1 MKKGYDFVRFVGIII
16 IILVLGFFGGYG
28 IMQSQ
33 IDDQKEFKGV
43 KNVIPMD
50 NRTEQQIEQ
59 HDVKV
64 EKSGIIS
71 KEQAEIIVL
80 ENADMEAKDISRLKT
95 KIENYYGKDIYDIE
109 FYADNKEYNY
119 NVDMYGGEILAM
131 DYEIDKKYYAK
142 LSGKPVDEAGAI
154 ELVKA
159 QIPNCTTG
167 DIKLKLEHDDD
178 YLQYEGRAQ
187 VNGVLYEFTID
198 KNTGTFVEWKWKN
211 HK

>member
-1 MKKGYDFVRFVGIII
+1 MRIVGIII

-80 ENADMEAKDISRLKT
+80 ENADMEAKDISQLKI

-131 DYEIDKKYYAK
+131 DYEIDKKI
-142 LSGKPVDEAGAI
+142 LC
-154 ELVKA
+154 
-159 QIPNCTTG
+159 QI
-167 DIKLKLEHDDD
+167 I
-178 YLQYEGRAQ
+178 
-187 VNGVLYEFTID
+187 
-198 KNTGTFVEWKWKN
+198 WKTSR
-211 HK
+211 

>member
-1 MKKGYDFVRFVGIII
+1 MRIVGIII

-80 ENADMEAKDISRLKT
+80 ENGTILK
-95 KIENYYGKDIYDIE
+95 KGKYSE
-109 FYADNKEYNY
+109 LSTNVKELFC
-119 NVDMYGGEILAM
+119 VE
-131 DYEIDKKYYAK
+131 E
-142 LSGKPVDEAGAI
+142 
-154 ELVKA
+154 KA
-159 QIPNCTTG
+159 
-167 DIKLKLEHDDD
+167 
-178 YLQYEGRAQ
+178 A
-187 VNGVLYEFTID
+187 F
-198 KNTGTFVEWKWKN
+198 
-211 HK
+211 

>member
-1 MKKGYDFVRFVGIII
+1 MRIVGIII

-71 KEQAEIIVL
+71 KEQAEIIIL

-131 DYEIDKKYYAK
+131 DYEIDKKW
-142 LSGKPVDEAGAI
+142 LCH
-154 ELVKA
+154 
-159 QIPNCTTG
+159 N
-167 DIKLKLEHDDD
+167 
-178 YLQYEGRAQ
+178 
-187 VNGVLYEFTID
+187 
-198 KNTGTFVEWKWKN
+198 KWLILTRN
-211 HK
+211 SV

>member
-1 MKKGYDFVRFVGIII
+1 
-16 IILVLGFFGGYG
+16 
-28 IMQSQ
+28 MQSQ
-33 IDDQKEFKGV
+33 IDDQKKFKGV

-167 DIKLKLEHDDD
+167 DINLKLEHDDD

>member
-1 MKKGYDFVRFVGIII
+1 
-16 IILVLGFFGGYG
+16 
-28 IMQSQ
+28 MQSQ

-131 DYEIDKKYYAK
+131 DYEIDKKI
-142 LSGKPVDEAGAI
+142 LC
-154 ELVKA
+154 
-159 QIPNCTTG
+159 QI
-167 DIKLKLEHDDD
+167 I
-178 YLQYEGRAQ
+178 
-187 VNGVLYEFTID
+187 
-198 KNTGTFVEWKWKN
+198 WKTSR
-211 HK
+211 

>member
-1 MKKGYDFVRFVGIII
+1 MRIIGIII
-16 IILVLGFFGGYG
+16 IIVVLGFFGGYG
-28 IMQSQ
+28 IMHSQ
-33 IDDQKEFKGV
+33 LDNSIGSKEA
-43 KNVIPMD
+43 KNIIPMD
-50 NRTEQQIEQ
+50 NKTEQQLQESPNNL
-59 HDVKV
+59 KV
-64 EKSGIIS
+64 EKSGTIS

-142 LSGKPVDEAGAI
+142 LSGKPVDEASAI

>member
-1 MKKGYDFVRFVGIII
+1 MRIVGIII

-50 NRTEQQIEQ
+50 NRTEQ

-167 DIKLKLEHDDD
+167 DINLKLEHDDD

>member
-1 MKKGYDFVRFVGIII
+1 
-16 IILVLGFFGGYG
+16 
-28 IMQSQ
+28 MQSQ

-142 LSGKPVDEAGAI
+142 LS
-154 ELVKA
+154 
-159 QIPNCTTG
+159 
-167 DIKLKLEHDDD
+167 
-178 YLQYEGRAQ
+178 
-187 VNGVLYEFTID
+187 
-198 KNTGTFVEWKWKN
+198 
-211 HK
+211 

>member
-1 MKKGYDFVRFVGIII
+1 MII

-33 IDDQKEFKGV
+33 IDNRMEVKDA

-50 NRTEQQIEQ
+50 NRTERQLEKSL
-59 HDVKV
+59 DDLKV
-64 EKSGIIS
+64 EKSGRIS
-71 KEQAEIIVL
+71 KEQAETIVL

-95 KIENYYGKDIYDIE
+95 KIENYYGIDIYDIE

-142 LSGKPVDEAGAI
+142 LSGHPVDEIGAI

-159 QIPNCTTG
+159 QIPNCTTD

>member
-1 MKKGYDFVRFVGIII
+1 MRIVGIII

-33 IDDQKEFKGV
+33 IDDKKKEFKGV

-80 ENADMEAKDISRLKT
+80 EKGNIIEIGTHEMLMEKQGR
-95 KIENYYGKDIYDIE
+95 YY
-109 FYADNKEYNY
+109 
-119 NVDMYGGEILAM
+119 
-131 DYEIDKKYYAK
+131 
-142 LSGKPVDEAGAI
+142 
-154 ELVKA
+154 EL
-159 QIPNCTTG
+159 
-167 DIKLKLEHDDD
+167 
-178 YLQYEGRAQ
+178 YQ
-187 VNGVLYEFTID
+187 VN
-198 KNTGTFVEWKWKN
+198 KNEEV
-211 HK
+211 HV